1 MHELGVVFQV
11 IRHVE
16 AVAAENRVE
25 KVSAVVLELG
35 EVSTVIPSSLIDCW
49 NWAVRRSAVLDGAEL
64 RIEPIEAVT
73 QCRGCG
79 GTYPT
84 VAHGRTC
91 PLCGSEDTYL
101 LQGNEFIIKQIEIDQ
116 EPPGEPSQ

>member
-11 IRHVE
+11 IKQVE
-16 AVAAENRVE
+16 AVAADNDVE
-25 KVSAVVLELG
+25 QVTAVVLELG
-35 EVSTVIPSSLIDCW
+35 EVSTVIPEYLTDCW
-49 NWAVRRSAVLDGAEL
+49 KWAIKRTRVLQSAEL

-79 GTYPT
+79 RTYPT
-84 VAHGRTC
+84 VRYGRTC

-101 LQGNEFIIKQIEIDQ
+101 LQGNEFIIKQIEAAAPDG
-116 EPPGEPSQ
+116 P